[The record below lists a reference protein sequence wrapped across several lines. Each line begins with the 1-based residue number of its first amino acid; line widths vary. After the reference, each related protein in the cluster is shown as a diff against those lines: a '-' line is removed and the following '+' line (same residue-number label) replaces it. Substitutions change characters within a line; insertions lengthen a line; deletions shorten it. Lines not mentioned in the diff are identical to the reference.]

1 MAYRCNMLP
10 SMYSASQASTSGSK
24 DGDVHLQLLQAIFKQ
39 NSDILAQNR
48 DIHACLSVVEKNQ
61 TLDIHARLAAVE
73 KEVEQSKVPQRSHV
87 RPRPRSKAAD
97 GFLWK
102 CPVCSQPLKHLDSFL
117 SHIRKLAIL
126 TVHRAAR
133 VHQARCHLDL
143 TNQQH
148 LLLVVKFTG
157 DSNATKAA
165 SFASHLLNVCRSI
178 SASGTVVEDKHARI
192 FEWLHRVIA
201 DPTFSVAG
209 ECPSVSDTPS
219 SGAGARSGCSS
230 GSSDMCSLRLVA
242 RHGGL

>member
-1 MAYRCNMLP
+1 MLRQFV
-10 SMYSASQASTSGSK
+10 AGSQ
-24 DGDVHLQLLQAIFKQ
+24 DGDVHSLLRAIFDQ
-39 NSDILAQNR
+39 NSQILAQNVDMNAR
-48 DIHACLSVVEKNQ
+48 LLEVEKVQ
-61 TLDIHARLAAVE
+61 
-73 KEVEQSKVPQRSHV
+73 QRAFM
-87 RPRPRSKAAD
+87 RTRPRSKCAD
-97 GFLWK
+97 GLSWK
-102 CPVCSQPLKHLDSFL
+102 CPACSQPQKHLDSFL

-143 TNQQH
+143 ANQLH

-157 DSNATKAA
+157 DSNAAKAA